1 MIVVGIIGLFTGVG
15 LVEDAFAD
23 HDFDIVKFKEGKH
36 QSTQIFFTHPI
47 ELNDGN
53 DGFEFLRNGEITT
66 GFVKK
71 RTNDSV
77 LQFKFHNNIDSVDTL
92 FTVNYDGSSNNLQ
105 YDGKPVHSFS
115 ISKPANSNDGYM
127 VIEDA
132 FTDQPSLIQEIA
144 KTKFGPKIIFN
155 DPFDLTKGNRPGFEF
170 LKDGQNVEFDITNF
184 RNLGLLITLDEG
196 KIDRNTSYTINY
208 NGSSNN
214 LQQNGEPIPSFS
226 IYKDNDDTRKWIGTT
241 QQLPFFELNNED
253 FVEETLQEGDIYHFP
268 SWYLENENVFGYTF
282 DIRYYN
288 FTADDW
294 GVEISSL
301 DGESLEVGE
310 YHMSGIFKSDMKRTA
325 DRLSHNIIVLEKPE
339 LNAPSFKVLKDDRIY
354 SESKFYRFQQSND
367 IVPGTIIDIQ
377 DESHTRQTIET
388 KYINSQLT
396 AITYKVIDTFNNTSS
411 ITEAVFIGTG
421 FFDGRFHFEV
431 EYPQHSFSGDYMYNT
446 DHVDPI
452 ANIIGISQTDQRY
465 DIAIVT
471 SEDANSKTKFYVDYL
486 VMWFNEGNMR
496 QITGTILTYSDDA
509 DHDGIKNKKDNCKL
523 RAGPIEN
530 FGCPYSVRDYGV
542 N

>member
-23 HDFDIVKFKEGKH
+23 HEFDIKKIKEGRH
-36 QSTQIFFTHPI
+36 QSTIIVFTHPI
-47 ELNDGN
+47 ELTDKN
-53 DGFEFLRNGEITT
+53 DGFEFLRNGEITS
-66 GFVKK
+66 GFAKK

-77 LQFKFHNNIDSVDTL
+77 IQFKFDDRLHPKDTL
-92 FTVNYDGSSNNLQ
+92 FTLNYNGSSNNLQ
-105 YDGKPVHSFS
+105 YDGKPV
-115 ISKPANSNDGYM
+115 
-127 VIEDA
+127 
-132 FTDQPSLIQEIA
+132 
-144 KTKFGPKIIFN
+144 
-155 DPFDLTKGNRPGFEF
+155 
-170 LKDGQNVEFDITNF
+170 
-184 RNLGLLITLDEG
+184 
-196 KIDRNTSYTINY
+196 
-208 NGSSNN
+208 
-214 LQQNGEPIPSFS
+214 PSFS
-226 IYKDNDDTRKWIGTT
+226 LSKQDNSYGIYEIIEHPTFVDETK
-241 QQLPFFELNNED
+241 PFFK
-253 FVEETLQEGDIYHFP
+253 I
-268 SWYLENENVFGYTF
+268 
-282 DIRYYN
+282 
-288 FTADDW
+288 
-294 GVEISSL
+294 
-301 DGESLEVGE
+301 
-310 YHMSGIFKSDMKRTA
+310 
-325 DRLSHNIIVLEKPE
+325 
-339 LNAPSFKVLKDDRIY
+339 LKDDRIY

-452 ANIIGISQTDQRY
+452 ANIIGISQTNQRY

-530 FGCPYSVRDYGV
+530 FGCPTSFIDYR
-542 N
+542 NN